1 MIDYDNNFDAI
12 VVGLGHAGCE
22 AALAL
27 ARMGMKTLALMLNL
41 EAVAF
46 MACNPAIGG
55 TSKGHIVREID
66 ALGGEM
72 GLAADAALIQLRMLN
87 ASKGPAVQSLRAQA
101 DKRLYHEYMKRAV
114 EKQENLT
121 VRQGEAVSINI
132 RDGRVSGVVT
142 ATGRE
147 YSARALIL
155 ASGVYLDS
163 RVIIGDWSQ
172 RSGPSGFYPALGLS
186 DALRELGLEL
196 RRFKT
201 GTPPRVNAKSVD
213 FDKMEIQPGEAA
225 HPFSFM
231 TDASERPSVPCYL
244 TWTNERTHGIIRAN
258 IHRSPL
264 YGGFIKGTGARYCP
278 SIEDKVMRF
287 ADKPR
292 HGIFLEPE
300 GLSTGEMYVQGFS
313 SSLPEDVQEAA
324 LRTLPGLE
332 NAEITRSAYA
342 IEYDC
347 IDSRELTA
355 ALDHKRYEGLYFAG
369 QLNGTSGYEEAAA
382 QGLIAGINAAL
393 RLKGEPPLILSR
405 SDGYIGVLID
415 DLVTKGADEP
425 YRMMTSRAEY
435 RLMLRQDNAD
445 LRLTPLA
452 ARTGLISSERLERC
466 KMRKDALERT
476 LARLNATVIPPSAA
490 LNELLARHGEPE
502 AVTGVTLAALIKRGV
517 PYAELSG
524 VMDSVR
530 GREDAAGSSSGR
542 QDAAP
547 TDRIGGRGWNPA
559 PTADALEDL
568 PQDVRALVE
577 TELRYEG
584 YIARNQREI
593 ARRAKTEHTPIPP
606 GFDFEAV
613 TGLRIEARV
622 KLSKQRPETVGQAQ
636 RIPGVSPADVAVLL
650 VALEKE
656 RNVGAIVPD
665 RP

>member
-1 MIDYDNNFDAI
+1 MIAFDDKYEAI
-12 VVGLGHAGCE
+12 VAGLGHAGCE

-27 ARMGMKTLALMLNL
+27 ARMGLKTLALTLNL

-72 GLAADAALIQLRMLN
+72 GLAADAALIQKRMLN

-114 EKQENLT
+114 ENQENLS
-121 VRQGEAVSINI
+121 VRQGEVVRINM
-132 RDGRVSGVVT
+132 RDGRVCGVVT
-142 ATGRE
+142 STGRE
-147 YSARALIL
+147 YTARAVVL
-155 ASGVYLDS
+155 AAGVYLDS
-163 RVIIGDWSQ
+163 RVIIGSWSQ
-172 RSGPSGFYPALGLS
+172 KSGPSGFYPANGLS
-186 DALRELGLEL
+186 DALRELGFEL

-213 FDKMEIQPGEAA
+213 FAKMELQPGEAA

-231 TDASERPSVPCYL
+231 TDGNQRPSVPCYL
-244 TWTNERTHGIIRAN
+244 TWTNEQTHEIIRAN

-264 YGGFIKGTGARYCP
+264 FGGLIKGTGARYCP

-324 LRTLPGLE
+324 LKTLPGLT

-355 ALDHKRYEGLYFAG
+355 ALEHKRYEGLYFAG

-393 RLKGEPPLILSR
+393 KLKGEAPLVLAR

-415 DLVTKGADEP
+415 DLVTKGTDEP

-452 ARTGLISSERLERC
+452 ARTGLVSNERLARYEA
-466 KMRKDALERT
+466 RKAALERT
-476 LARLNATVIPPSAA
+476 LARLNKSIAPPSAA
-490 LNELLARHGEPE
+490 LDELLEKHGEPK
-502 AVTGVTLAALIKRGV
+502 AVTGVSFAALIKRGI
-517 PYAELSG
+517 PYDEIYGVYGPSG
-524 VMDSVR
+524 GYGSR
-530 GREDAAGSSSGR
+530 AGLE
-542 QDAAP
+542 
-547 TDRIGGRGWNPA
+547 PA
-559 PTADALEDL
+559 PTEVCGLEDL
-568 PQDVRALVE
+568 PEDIRALVE

-606 GFDFEAV
+606 DFDFEAV
-613 TGLRIEARV
+613 TGLRIEARM

-636 RIPGVSPADVAVLL
+636 RIPGVSPADIAVLL
-650 VALEKE
+650 VALHRADSDPKS
-656 RNVGAIVPD
+656 
-665 RP
+665 